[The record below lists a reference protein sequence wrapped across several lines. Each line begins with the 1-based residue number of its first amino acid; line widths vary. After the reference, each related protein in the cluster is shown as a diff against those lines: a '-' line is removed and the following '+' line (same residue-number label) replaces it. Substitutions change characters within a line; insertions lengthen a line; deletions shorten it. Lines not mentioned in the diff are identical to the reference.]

1 MMTGEE
7 DSMMPFEKVDRLEI
21 IDTDGRAFTR
31 YGVSDVHLALQDG
44 GHTMKV
50 FISSRWRLDRNGG
63 VVSSESAE

>member
-1 MMTGEE
+1 MITGEG
-7 DSMMPFEKVDRLEI
+7 MMPFEKVDRIEI
-21 IDTDGRAFTR
+21 IDSDGRAFTR

-63 VVSSESAE
+63 VVSDEPKE